1 MTDTTSEA
9 VLSGV
14 RVLEIGGGVPAAFAS
29 HFLAGYGAEVARSEG
44 PQSTLTH
51 DEAVYLCAGKQRI
64 ALPDAELRQLALAAD
79 IVIEDGKPGAL
90 AARGLDPVG
99 LRKEKP
105 SLVIVSITPFGQTG
119 PYAGF
124 EATNLVSF
132 AMGGLMS
139 LTGSPHREPLLT
151 GGNQAQMLGGLNGFG
166 AAVTAYYGALVQGE
180 GDWVDI
186 SLQECAAGMLELY
199 GPGSAYTGAGPQMRM
214 GNSVRSVWAIYPCLD
229 GYAGV
234 CALERQ
240 VHALFDLLGD
250 PVLNEQRFRDPY
262 QRAENDDEL
271 QAMLYAW
278 FAQRTKAEILAL
290 SPIHKVPF
298 GAVLTPGDLLASE
311 NLDQRGMFDTI
322 ATAEGQAR
330 IPGRPFEG
338 FFWTMDRLHEAG
350 TDTAAVRAGW
360 LEGVTA

>member
-1 MTDTTSEA
+1 
-9 VLSGV
+9 V
-14 RVLEIGGGVPAAFAS
+14 
-29 HFLAGYGAEVARSEG
+29 
-44 PQSTLTH
+44 
-51 DEAVYLCAGKQRI
+51 
-64 ALPDAELRQLALAAD
+64 
-79 IVIEDGKPGAL
+79 
-90 AARGLDPVG
+90 
-99 LRKEKP
+99 
-105 SLVIVSITPFGQTG
+105 VSITPFGQTG
-119 PYAGF
+119 PYADF
-124 EATNLVSF
+124 EATNLTSF

-139 LTGSPHREPLLT
+139 LTGSPNREPLLT
-151 GGNQAQMLGGLNGFG
+151 GGNQAQALGGMNAFG

-240 VHALFDLLGD
+240 VHSLFDLLGD
-250 PVLNEQRFRDPY
+250 PVLNEERFRDPY

-298 GAVLTPGDLLASE
+298 GAVLTPNDLLVSE
-311 NLDQRGMFDTI
+311 NLNQRGMFDTV
-322 ATAEGQAR
+322 ATAEGAAR
-330 IPGRPFEG
+330 VPGRPFEG
-338 FFWTMDRLHEAG
+338 FLWTIDSLHEPGA
-350 TDTAAVRAGW
+350 DTEAVHSEW
-360 LEGVTA
+360 LSGVTA

>member
-1 MTDTTSEA
+1 MTDTPSEG

-14 RVLEIGGGVPAAFAS
+14 RVLEVGGGVPAAFAS
-29 HFLAGYGAEVARSEG
+29 HFLAGYGADVVRTESPAG
-44 PQSTLTH
+44 TLTH
-51 DEAVYLCAGKQRI
+51 DETVYLCAGKRRI
-64 ALPDAELRQLALAAD
+64 DLPDAELRALALGAD
-79 IVIEDGKPGAL
+79 ILIEDGKPGAL
-90 AARGLDPVG
+90 AARGLDPVA
-99 LRKEKP
+99 LRREKP

-119 PYAGF
+119 PYAEF
-124 EATNLVSF
+124 EATNLTSF

-139 LTGSPHREPLLT
+139 LTGSPNREPLLT
-151 GGNQAQMLGGLNGFG
+151 GGNQAQALGGMNAFG
-166 AAVTAYYGALVQGE
+166 AAVTAHYGALIQGE

-240 VHALFDLLGD
+240 VHSLFDLLGD
-250 PVLNEQRFRDPY
+250 PVLNEDRFRDPY

-290 SPIHKVPF
+290 SPVHKVPF
-298 GAVLTPGDLLASE
+298 GAVLTPNDLLASE
-311 NLDQRGMFDTI
+311 NLAQRRFFDSVQTP
-322 ATAEGQAR
+322 EGEAR
-330 IPGRPFEG
+330 VPGRPFEG
-338 FFWTMDRLHEAG
+338 FVWTMDSLHDAG
-350 TDTAAVRAGW
+350 ADTEEVRSEWLAG
-360 LEGVTA
+360 APA